1 MKLTRNELYEMARKP
16 FGDNVSILDVKDDIV
31 LLRYT
36 GNDINEYAVMKY
48 NDKGLYNGHY
58 YSTFAQTDGQALDSA
73 QNRFEEMV

>member
-1 MKLTRNELYEMARKP
+1 MKLTKNELYEMARKP

-36 GNDINEYAVMKY
+36 GNDINEYAVMRY
-48 NDKGLYNGHY
+48 NDRGLYSGHY

-73 QNRFEEMV
+73 QSRFEEMV